1 MCYDGDA
8 AEVWSVRPRRARKT
22 HQCDEC
28 RRAILPGT
36 HYLHVSGVGDGQPF
50 SGHWHR
56 ECAILWDAVH
66 EDLCGGNGMI
76 TLGGLWDEFGE
87 YGVSVGT
94 TDAELTEEWGGEV
107 PPDVARALPYL
118 RRFEQIRATYPEWA
132 RP

>member
-28 RRAILPGT
+28 RRAILP
-36 HYLHVSGVGDGQPF
+36 
-50 SGHWHR
+50 
-56 ECAILWDAVH
+56 
-66 EDLCGGNGMI
+66 
-76 TLGGLWDEFGE
+76 
-87 YGVSVGT
+87 GT